1 MAKKNKIKKSYLK
14 IVIIEDDSKREIKGD
29 FQGTLS
35 DLEAML
41 FSMAEKDCR
50 LRTVLFKVADD
61 FVSYIKNKKL
71 WKRQYLFCIIE
82 MIFLA

>member
-1 MAKKNKIKKSYLK
+1 MEKKPEIKSYLK
-14 IVIIEDDSKREIKGD
+14 IVIIEDDKKREVKGN

-50 LRTVLFKVADD
+50 LRTVLFKIAYDLLN
-61 FVSYIKNKKL
+61 S
-71 WKRQYLFCIIE
+71 
-82 MIFLA
+82 

>member
-1 MAKKNKIKKSYLK
+1 MEKKQEIKSYLK
-14 IVIIEDDSKREIKGD
+14 IVIIEDDLKREIKGD
-29 FQGTLS
+29 FEGTLS

-61 FVSYIKNKKL
+61 LQNNY
-71 WKRQYLFCIIE
+71 
-82 MIFLA
+82 

>member
-1 MAKKNKIKKSYLK
+1 MEKKQEIKSYLK
-14 IVIIEDDSKREIKGD
+14 IVIIEDDLKREIKGD
-29 FQGTLS
+29 FEGTLS

-61 FVSYIKNKKL
+61 LLNNY
-71 WKRQYLFCIIE
+71 
-82 MIFLA
+82 

>member
-1 MAKKNKIKKSYLK
+1 MEKKQEIKSYLK
-14 IVIIEDDSKREIKGD
+14 IVLIEDDLKREIKGD
-29 FQGTLS
+29 FKGTLS

-61 FVSYIKNKKL
+61 LLNNY
-71 WKRQYLFCIIE
+71 
-82 MIFLA
+82 

>member
-1 MAKKNKIKKSYLK
+1 MEKKNEIKSYLK
-14 IVIIEDDSKREIKGD
+14 IVIIEDDLERKIKGD

-50 LRTVLFKVADD
+50 MREVLFKVADD
-61 FVSYIKNKKL
+61 LLNNY
-71 WKRQYLFCIIE
+71 
-82 MIFLA
+82 

>member
-1 MAKKNKIKKSYLK
+1 MEKKQEIKSYLE
-14 IVIIEDDSKREIKGD
+14 IVIIEDDLKREIKGD
-29 FQGTLS
+29 FEGTLS

-61 FVSYIKNKKL
+61 LQNNY
-71 WKRQYLFCIIE
+71 
-82 MIFLA
+82 

>member
-1 MAKKNKIKKSYLK
+1 MEKKQEIKSYLK
-14 IVIIEDDSKREIKGD
+14 IVLIEDDLKREIKGD
-29 FQGTLS
+29 FEGTLS

-61 FVSYIKNKKL
+61 LLNNY
-71 WKRQYLFCIIE
+71 
-82 MIFLA
+82 